1 MALGKNVA
9 KNLRVSGGK
18 GGGVDIIYSDIP
30 AVLTLLREEGGGQC

>member
-18 GGGVDIIYSDIP
+18 RGVDIIYSDIP